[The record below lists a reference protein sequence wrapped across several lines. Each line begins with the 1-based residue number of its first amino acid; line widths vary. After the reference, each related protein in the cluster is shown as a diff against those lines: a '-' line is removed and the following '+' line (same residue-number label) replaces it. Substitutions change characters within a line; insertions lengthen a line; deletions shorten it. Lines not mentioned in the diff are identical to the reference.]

1 MIFIYQIRKR
11 RKRLLVTQRC
21 IFHIDMDAFF
31 ASIEIAKNPQ
41 LRGKPVIIGGRPD
54 KRGVVSTCSYE
65 ARKYGVRSAMA
76 ASEAFRLCPHG
87 IFLEG
92 NYALYREI
100 SNQVFNIFYQYTP
113 FVEVVSIDEAYLDM
127 TNQLTDGTSPKNAAA
142 NIRQQVF
149 KETQLTCSVGIAAN
163 KLVSKIAAAKA
174 KPNGL
179 FEVPPGTE
187 AAFLAPLPI
196 QALPGIGAKTQAIL
210 NQEGFKMIADLQALS
225 MEEFIHQHGSWGYH
239 YYHAS
244 RGEDNRPV
252 VWEDTLPKSIGAETT
267 FEKDLWELQTI
278 ILELEKLIEKAHRRL
293 RAHKMRTRRI
303 SLKLRYSS
311 FKTVTRSMT
320 LPTHINDLASLK
332 EYTFAM
338 LHHHYPGNPPLR
350 LVGVSLEQLT
360 DTYWQP
366 TLF

>member
-1 MIFIYQIRKR
+1 M
-11 RKRLLVTQRC
+11 TTHRC

-31 ASIEIAKNPQ
+31 ASVEIAKNPK

-65 ARKYGVRSAMA
+65 ARKYGVRSAMPT
-76 ASEAFRLCPHG
+76 SEAYRLCPHG

-92 NYALYREI
+92 NYHSYREI

-127 TNQLTDGTSPKNAAA
+127 TNHMAQGITPKIAAT

-149 KETQLTCSVGIAAN
+149 KETQLTCSVGIASN
-163 KLVSKIAAAKA
+163 KLVSKIAASKA
-174 KPNGL
+174 KPNGI
-179 FEVPPGTE
+179 FEVFAGSE
-187 AAFLAPLPI
+187 AHFLAPMPI
-196 QALPGIGAKTQAIL
+196 QAIPGIGPKTQAVL
-210 NQEGFKMIADLQALS
+210 NQEGFKIIADLQALS
-225 MEEFIHQHGSWGYH
+225 MEEMIQQHSSWGYH
-239 YYHAS
+239 YYYAV

-267 FEKDLWELQTI
+267 FEKDLSDLHVI
-278 ILELEKLIEKAHRRL
+278 ASELEELIEKAHRRL
-293 RAHKMRTRRI
+293 KAHKMRTKRI

-311 FKTVTRSMT
+311 FKTITRSMT
-320 LPTHINDLASLK
+320 LPTHINDLNSIKEQSL
-332 EYTFAM
+332 AM
-338 LHHHYPGNPPLR
+338 LKFHYTGNPPLR

-360 DTYWQP
+360 DSYWQP

>member
-1 MIFIYQIRKR
+1 MIP
-11 RKRLLVTQRC
+11 QRC

-31 ASIEIAKNPQ
+31 ASVEIAKNPK

-65 ARKYGVRSAMA
+65 ARQYGVRSAMA
-76 ASEAFRLCPHG
+76 ISEAFRLCPHA

-92 NYALYREI
+92 DYPLYREI
-100 SNQVFNIFYQYTP
+100 SNTVFNIFYQYTP

-127 TNQLTDGTSPKNAAA
+127 TNQLNQMITSQTVAT

-149 KETQLTCSVGIAAN
+149 KETQLTCSVGIATN

-179 FEVPPGTE
+179 LAIRSGTE
-187 AAFLAPLPI
+187 ATFLAPLPI
-196 QALPGIGAKTQAIL
+196 QALPGIGAKTQTVL
-210 NQEGFKMIADLQALS
+210 NHEGFKIIADIQVLS
-225 MEEFIHQHGSWGYH
+225 RDELIHKHGSWGYY
-239 YYHAS
+239 YYHAA

-252 VWEDTLPKSIGAETT
+252 VWENTLPKSIGAETT
-267 FEKDLWELQTI
+267 FERDHSELRI
-278 ILELEKLIEKAHRRL
+278 ITLELEILIEKAYRRL
-293 RAHKMRTRRI
+293 KAHKMRTRRL

-311 FKTVTRSMT
+311 FKTVTRSLT
-320 LPTHINDLASLK
+320 LSTHIKDLNTIKMHAI
-332 EYTFAM
+332 TM
-338 LHHHYPGNPPLR
+338 LQQHYAGFPPLR
-350 LVGVSLEQLT
+350 LVGITLEQLT
-360 DTYWQP
+360 DSYWQP